1 MASAVTVGAPAPAP
15 APAATK
21 AAQYSPSLDPAE
33 LRAAAQSCYRA
44 EAAVGAEA
52 RAADGSRAALAATG
66 FAGQSADLALA
77 RVGGYATTLRR
88 RADTLRAMG
97 DALDAAARAQ
107 ESLDALAHAAL
118 LVGQYRVILWL
129 NQLSQQL
136 DTELARELNRTRGR
150 GMERLAE
157 CPQESLGALSARHT
171 ATLPASTRRTIEAAG
186 GLVLEVGPGS
196 TTVMVGSVDNPARV
210 ITLVAGATTGNP
222 RQLAGELEKARRIA
236 GRTGAAV
243 VVWQGYNP
251 PPDLGA
257 ALSGAPATE
266 GAGNLA
272 AFQAALEERFPAAQK
287 TVVAHSYGTLVAT
300 RAASRDGLLAD
311 DLWLLGSAGV
321 DGGSVADLTLAG
333 PEARVFVVDA
343 DRDPILGLRAGGAGA
358 LGANPSARSYGAT
371 AVQGV
376 RGDHLD
382 YFTDEAFLTALSQP
396 PSRNAEVSVPLVG

>member
-1 MASAVTVGAPAPAP
+1 MVSAPT
-15 APAATK
+15 AAK
-21 AAQYSPSLDPAE
+21 AAQYSPSLHPAE
-33 LRAAAQSCYRA
+33 LHAAAQSCHRA
-44 EAAVGAEA
+44 GTAVDAEA
-52 RAADGSRAALAATG
+52 RAADGSRTALAATG

-88 RADTLRAMG
+88 RADALHAMG

-107 ESLDALAHAAL
+107 ESLDTMADAAVLA
-118 LVGQYRVILWL
+118 GQYRVILWL

-150 GMERLAE
+150 GMERLAL
-157 CPQESLGALSARHT
+157 CPHESLQALSTRHM
-171 ATLPASTRRTIEAAG
+171 ATLPASTRRTIEAAD
-186 GLVLEVGPGS
+186 GLVLEAGPGS
-196 TTVMVGSVDNPARV
+196 TTVMVGATDNPARV

-236 GRTGAAV
+236 ERTGAAV

-257 ALSGAPATE
+257 ALSAASASE

-272 AFQAALEERFPAAQK
+272 AFQAALEERFPDAQK

-300 RAASRDGLLAD
+300 RAANRDGLLAD
-311 DLWLLGSAGV
+311 DVWLLGSAGV
-321 DGGSVADLTLAG
+321 DGESVADLTLAG

-343 DRDPILGLRAGGAGA
+343 DRDPILALRAGDAGT
-358 LGANPSARSYGAT
+358 LGANPSSRNYGAT
-371 AVQGV
+371 AVEGV
-376 RGDHLD
+376 RGNHLS

-396 PSRNAEVSVPLVG
+396 PGQNAEVSVP